1 MSDAKPF
8 AALSSGL
15 LARKGQARP
24 AMRPQGFG
32 TRSSGGDDLGWT
44 DPGQPAPPPATEP
57 AAEPEPDPIVWRA
70 PDEGT
75 LALQSRAGEGEKA
88 AFTLRLNGERHLK
101 LRLAC
106 ALGNRSAQQ
115 IVTQA
120 LDQFLDTVPD
130 LDSLAGAVPGTAWR
144 AGAKK
149 TKQGVKP

>member
-32 TRSSGGDDLGWT
+32 TRPSGGDDLGWN
-44 DPGQPAPPPATEP
+44 DAGRPAPTPAI
-57 AAEPEPDPIVWRA
+57 ASEPEPIAWRA
-70 PDEGT
+70 PGDGT
-75 LALQSRAGEGEKA
+75 LALQSRAGEDGKA

-106 ALGNRSAQQ
+106 ALSNRSAQQ

-120 LDQFLDTVPD
+120 LDQFLDAVPD
-130 LDSLAGAVPGTAWR
+130 LDDLAGAVPGTAWR
-144 AGAKK
+144 AGHKK